1 MSFFFFFDT
10 KRLMSCIL
18 GPSSFDCIDPLV
30 AEARTALLA
39 AKMVNEVGFNAIILE
54 GDTLLVIQVI
64 Q

>member
-1 MSFFFFFDT
+1 
-10 KRLMSCIL
+10 MSCIL

-39 AKMVNEVGFNAIILE
+39 AKMVNGVGFNAIILE